1 MIDTTSLSSTGV
13 SSRPVYRMSS
23 SLRYTLTNLCRSP
36 ESVTSWPLR
45 PGYLATRPSKSSPTV
60 EPSTVTE
67 GAPPACERRMV
78 GKRTSTGIRSD
89 LHQPEYRKNLT
100 IQSAFKNDRGLL
112 NLPIGDPERP
122 QDGVAVFQADDD
134 VEPRRLHRLAHV
146 GRRGPGLGVGVGVE
160 DAHQFEAEGL
170 GGPDAPDEIAGVDRV
185 GARRGVC
192 IGRRVDD
199 LDAPV
204 GHERAWLDPPG
215 EQTARLV
222 GKTVVA
228 VPDDLEVLAAGQPQ
242 GRIPEASD
250 DRQEPV
256 PLRRICFRGGR

>member
-100 IQSAFKNDRGLL
+100 IQSAFKNDWGLL
-112 NLPIGDPERP
+112 NLPVGDPERP
-122 QDGVAVFQADDD
+122 QDGVAVLQADDH
-134 VEPRRLHRLAHV
+134 VEPGRLHGLADV
-146 GRRGPGLGVGVGVE
+146 GRRRPGLGVGVGVE
-160 DAHQFEAEGL
+160 DADQFEAEGL
-170 GGPDAPDEIAGVDRV
+170 GGPDAPDEVAGIDRV
-185 GARRGVC
+185 GPGRGVGV
-192 IGRRVDD
+192 GRRVDEVD
-199 LDAPV
+199 TAVRHVRPGL
-204 GHERAWLDPPG
+204 EPPG
-215 EQTARLV
+215 QQAAGLV
-222 GKTVVA
+222 GEAVVA
-228 VPDDLEVLAAGQPQ
+228 VPDDLEILAAGQPQ
-242 GRIPEASD
+242 GRLPEAFD
-250 DRQEPV
+250 DAQLPV
-256 PLRRICFRGGR
+256 PL